1 MPRIAVRRI
10 GKGAGWSLE
19 PKRYE
24 KAIRAAVDKKAK
36 PAVLK
41 MMREVVEGKR
51 YSTSGDAWKHKV
63 DFRAKFQIRG
73 GDGVL
78 YAYPTGENK
87 KYWIWTSRGTK
98 PHPIDAKNAPFLIF
112 PYGGPGQAP
121 KTRTPRGSGGSFGG
135 PGVTKW
141 AKVTHVDH
149 PGTKARLFEE
159 QIMKEYAPKF
169 RHLIR
174 VTLDRLLMEKN
185 QPYVGSFGIRRG

>member
-1 MPRIAVRRI
+1 MPKIGVRRI
-10 GKGAGWSLE
+10 DGAGWSLE

-24 KAIRAAVDKKAK
+24 KAIRAAVNKEAK
-36 PAVLK
+36 PEVLK

-63 DFRAKFQIRG
+63 EFRARFQMRG
-73 GDGVL
+73 NDATL
-78 YAYPTGENK
+78 YAYPTGKNK
-87 KYWIWTSRGTK
+87 KYWVWTSRGTE
-98 PHPIDAKNAPFLIF
+98 PHPIDAKNAPFLVF

-141 AKVTHVDH
+141 ASVKHVDH
-149 PGTKARLFEE
+149 PGTEARLFEE

-169 RHLIR
+169 RRLIR
-174 VTLDRLLMEKN
+174 KTIDDLINEKN
-185 QPYVGSFGIRRG
+185 GPYIGTISFAN